1 MHDNDN
7 PFIRQKPICINHN
20 RVNKIVHSHVP
31 KRNEGEGS
39 ETCIIERLDDTF
51 ARTRLTLSSKDT

>member
-7 PFIRQKPICINHN
+7 PFIRQKPIYKNHN
-20 RVNKIVHSHVP
+20 RVDEIFHSHVP
-31 KRNEGEGS
+31 KKNEREGLKA
-39 ETCIIERLDDTF
+39 CRIERLDDTF